1 MLSAISLNHSFNSP
15 RITII
20 LGTVG
25 WGEKYNACTQK
36 SSTSSR
42 CPSLIKPCGAAS
54 PWHFVMDSCKPRPCG
69 QADAALTG
77 RRSATLGAIQQRH
90 RVRASSCYPMLA
102 SGVDA
107 WNEGCDT
114 ENASFCF
121 PALCADGNGWEQ
133 NSCFRTIWYFC
144 AGNSTSLCSWVDWDS
159 FTEGT
164 LLLLIARKFQLLKRI
179 PAFVCHILFLFLSF
193 GLGLLI
199 GQNKHSKMSHSAIES
214 CDVKILISIY

>member
-42 CPSLIKPCGAAS
+42 CPFLIKPCGAAS

-114 ENASFCF
+114 ENAISVFLLSVQTGMVENKTAASELFDISVQETAHHCAVGLTGTLSQK
-121 PALCADGNGWEQ
+121 ALC
-133 NSCFRTIWYFC
+133 CC
-144 AGNSTSLCSWVDWDS
+144 
-159 FTEGT
+159 
-164 LLLLIARKFQLLKRI
+164 
-179 PAFVCHILFLFLSF
+179 
-193 GLGLLI
+193 
-199 GQNKHSKMSHSAIES
+199 
-214 CDVKILISIY
+214 